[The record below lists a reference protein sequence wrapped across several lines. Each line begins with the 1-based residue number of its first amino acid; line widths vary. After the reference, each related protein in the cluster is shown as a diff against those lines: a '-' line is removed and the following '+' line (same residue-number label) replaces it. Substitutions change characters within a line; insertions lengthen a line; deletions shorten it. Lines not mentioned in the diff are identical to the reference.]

1 MSRTFLQM
9 ILIYFFEFLGDS
21 CMTGVLS
28 TSLFKT
34 FLLHLEIRYLARY
47 FLGFLSYCLN
57 KGFFCKS
64 QILVTLHF
72 KYYNNNHYTFPYNQL
87 APDSTLY
94 CLRRYYKCFWY
105 IFEFLGDSFNWDFTY
120 LFLQNSG
127 PPFRNLISCFTF
139 LGILIFIL
147 YINLVL

>member
-64 QILVTLHF
+64 QILGTLHF

-87 APDSTLY
+87 VPDSTLY
-94 CLRRYYKCFWY
+94 SLRRYYRWCWY
-105 IFEFLGDSFNWDFTY
+105 ILEFLGDRLTTGILPTSVLRIFLY
-120 LFLQNSG
+120 LLEIWY
-127 PPFRNLISCFTF
+127 LAWYF
-139 LGILIFIL
+139 LGPLTLFFE
-147 YINLVL
+147 